1 MKIEYDPQADALYIE
16 LRQGEVQDTLE
27 VGKNLFVDVDE
38 KGEALGIEI
47 LYVSRRLAQEDLTSV
62 TFNIGRP
69 APLAQMS

>member
-1 MKIEYDPQADALYIE
+1 MKIEYDPQADALYVE
-16 LRQGEVQDTLE
+16 LRQGEVRDTLE

-47 LYVSRRLAQEDLTSV
+47 LYVSRRFAKEDLTSV

-69 APLAQMS
+69 ASLAQTS